1 MSAAGG
7 SAAASEPS
15 QTDERVRFERLI
27 ADLSARFVNLPA
39 ADVGAHIVDALR
51 SITEFLDMDRGFLI
65 EVREGSDELPVTWR
79 FIGDLPLLGHRFAV
93 HQYPWYAGR
102 IRAGQ
107 AIVLPRLPDD
117 LPLDSHEARQT
128 FVELNIKTSVTV
140 PVKIGGVVL
149 GAICFCSHRAS
160 RDWPDELVQRLV
172 VVGEIFASA
181 LERKRLDEQLSQR
194 LEFEALLTEVSSSL
208 THVPAERVDA
218 AIEAGLSRLVT
229 FLEVDRASVYE
240 FSPDGTA
247 SPTHSFSSATD
258 HGRPEPAMV
267 DAFPYGM
274 QALRRGEPV
283 RVVRVDALPAEAA
296 ADRAALEAM
305 GIGAALVIPVRA
317 NEVLACALALS
328 MSRPGREWPEAM
340 IPRLRLIA
348 ETFANAV
355 ARKRADQQLAQA
367 LTEVRQLKDRLAAEN
382 VYLQEQIGRES
393 GSQDIIGASDALKYV
408 LFRLEQVAATGAT
421 VLLLGETG
429 TGKSLAAR
437 AIHARSPRKERPLIT
452 INCAALPANLV
463 ESELFGHERGAF
475 TGALTRR
482 PGRFEL
488 ADGGTLFLDE
498 IGDLPLELQAK
509 LLRVLQDGEFER
521 VGGSQTLRVNVRIIA
536 STNRELRADVQQG
549 RFRQDLYYR
558 LNVFPDLAAGPA
570 PTERGHPGTGAA
582 PGHALRAGDG
592 PPNRDR
598 PHAGHARAPGIR
610 LAGEH
615 PRVGERDRAG
625 RDYQP
630 RSGAPAG
637 GTPRGGGRW
646 CPRGGGRRSSERS
659 REAAHFERPRAHRLE
674 DRGGQGC
681 RLDSRAQ
688 REHASESDA
697 TARHQALLTPF
708 VISP

>member
-1 MSAAGG
+1 VVLG
-7 SAAASEPS
+7 
-15 QTDERVRFERLI
+15 RVRAGE
-27 ADLSARFVNLPA
+27 
-39 ADVGAHIVDALR
+39 
-51 SITEFLDMDRGFLI
+51 
-65 EVREGSDELPVTWR
+65 
-79 FIGDLPLLGHRFAV
+79 AV
-93 HQYPWYAGR
+93 
-102 IRAGQ
+102 
-107 AIVLPRLPDD
+107 VLPRLPDD
-117 LPLDSHEARQT
+117 LPHDAGEARQT
-128 FVELNIKTSVTV
+128 FAELNIKTSVTV

-160 RDWPDELVQRLV
+160 RDWPDELVQRLI

-208 THVPAERVDA
+208 THVLADRVDV

-229 FLEVDRASVYE
+229 FLEVDWASVYE

-247 SPTHSFSSATD
+247 SPIHSVFSASD
-258 HGRPEPAMV
+258 LGPPAPALV
-267 DAFPYGM
+267 DVFPYGM
-274 QALRRGEPV
+274 QTLRRGEPV
-283 RVVRVDALPAEAA
+283 RIARVDALPAEAA

-305 GIGAALVIPVRA
+305 GIGAVLVIPVRV
-317 NEVLACALALS
+317 NEALVCALALA
-328 MSRPGREWPEAM
+328 MSHPGRDWPEAM

-367 LTEVRQLKDRLAAEN
+367 LAEVRQLKDRLAAEN
-382 VYLQEQIGRES
+382 VYLREQIGRES
-393 GSQDIIGASDALKYV
+393 GSQDIIGDSDTLKYV

-452 INCAALPANLV
+452 VNCAALPANLV

-475 TGALTRR
+475 TGALARR

-521 VGGSQTLRVNVRIIA
+521 VGGSQTLRVSVRIIA

-558 LNVFPDLAAGPA
+558 LNVFPISLPALRQRSEDIPALVRHLVGRFAREMGRPIETVPTRVMNALQAYAWPGNVRELENVIERAVIISPGPA
-570 PTERGHPGTGAA
+570 LQLAEPLEVPVDGVPGPAVDERMNGVEGRHILSVLERTGWKIEGPTGAA
-582 PGHALRAGDG
+582 SILGLNASTL
-592 PPNRDR
+592 
-598 PHAGHARAPGIR
+598 
-610 LAGEH
+610 
-615 PRVGERDRAG
+615 
-625 RDYQP
+625 
-630 RSGAPAG
+630 
-637 GTPRGGGRW
+637 
-646 CPRGGGRRSSERS
+646 RS
-659 REAAHFERPRAHRLE
+659 RMRRLGIK
-674 DRGGQGC
+674 R
-681 RLDSRAQ
+681 S
-688 REHASESDA
+688 
-697 TARHQALLTPF
+697 
-708 VISP
+708 

>member
-160 RDWPDELVQRLV
+160 RNWPDELVQRLV

-393 GSQDIIGASDALKYV
+393 GSPDIIGASDALKYV

-558 LNVFPDLAAGPA
+558 LNVFPISLPALRQRSEDIPALVRHLVTRFAREMGRPIETVPTRVMHALQAYAWPGNIRELENVIERAVIISPGPA
-570 PTERGHPGTGAA
+570 LQLAEPLEVAADGVPAAEADDRLNGVEKQHILSVLERTGWRIEGAKGAA
-582 PGHALRAGDG
+582 SILGLNASTL
-592 PPNRDR
+592 
-598 PHAGHARAPGIR
+598 
-610 LAGEH
+610 
-615 PRVGERDRAG
+615 
-625 RDYQP
+625 
-630 RSGAPAG
+630 
-637 GTPRGGGRW
+637 
-646 CPRGGGRRSSERS
+646 RS
-659 REAAHFERPRAHRLE
+659 RMQRLGIK
-674 DRGGQGC
+674 R
-681 RLDSRAQ
+681 S
-688 REHASESDA
+688 
-697 TARHQALLTPF
+697 
-708 VISP
+708 